1 MSHLLLLL
9 CLSSLFVVV
18 MDLVSL
24 FIGMALDQLLGKVL
38 LVLFFLSQLLIV
50 MPFVIQNGSLRWL
63 RR

>member
-1 MSHLLLLL
+1 
-9 CLSSLFVVV
+9 

-50 MPFVIQNGSLRWL
+50 MPFVI
-63 RR
+63 